1 MSPRDKRVAR
11 HQLKEAQRK
20 LKDLEFDRQHDVRG
34 GVIARYREK
43 HITNLQREIAE
54 LKATC

>member
-20 LKDLEFDRQHDVRG
+20 LKDLEFDHQHDARG
-34 GVIARYREK
+34 GVIRAYRQK
-43 HITNLQREIAE
+43 KIDALHREIAE
-54 LKATC
+54 LKSIV